1 MDQKSA
7 KKRIRQLR
15 ELLIKAEE
23 AYYQEAQ
30 PIMTDK
36 EFDTYL
42 DELERLEQ
50 QFDLQSEDSPTKRI
64 GGKPSDEFPTV
75 EHPQPMMSLNNTY
88 NEGELRDFD
97 QRVKNNLGHE
107 NFTYLAEL
115 KFDGAAL
122 RLRYE
127 QGKLTLGATRGD
139 GSSGDDITP
148 NVKTIKD
155 IPLKLSSDTYG
166 TIEVRGEAYMERQA
180 FVRLNEHREQE
191 GQTVYANPRN
201 LTAGSLKM
209 LDPRKVARRPIR
221 FFCYDLLLPDS
232 STVPDQKEK
241 MELLQQLGLPVCS
254 HFTLC
259 NNIEE
264 ALAVIEDWNE
274 LRHTL
279 PYDTDGVVIKINNH
293 KLRAQLGSTAKA
305 PRWAIAYKFEAEQAT
320 TTIEQISLQVGR
332 LGTITP
338 VAELT
343 PVELAGTTVKRASLH
358 NEDEIHRKDI
368 RPGDQVVVEKAGEI
382 IPQVMSVVNPD
393 RKDRAKPFSM
403 PEKCPACGD
412 LLVTLDDEVALRC
425 LNTACPP
432 QVRIRIEHFAS
443 RDAMDID
450 GLGEAIVEQLV
461 SQNLVET
468 YADLYLLT
476 KENILPL
483 ERMGNKSASNLI
495 QAIEAS
501 KNQPYERVLFALGIR
516 FVGKTVAADLA
527 QHFTPIDKLM
537 DATQEH
543 LVSVDNIGPR
553 IAETVHTF
561 FKSRINRQIVE
572 RLQSYGLTF
581 TYESKQK
588 SGILEGKNFVLTG
601 SLPTLTRKEAIE
613 LIEKHGGNS
622 RSSVSKNTDYLLTGS
637 AAGSKLDKARD
648 LNIPIISE
656 EEFRSLIEQ

>member
-1 MDQKSA
+1 MKEQDA
-7 KKRIRQLR
+7 ERRIKELR
-15 ELLIKAEE
+15 ELLKKAEE

-30 PIMTDK
+30 PIMTDR
-36 EFDTYL
+36 EFDSYL
-42 DELERLEQ
+42 DELEDLEQ
-50 QFDLQSEDSPTKRI
+50 KFDLQTEDSPTQRI
-64 GGKPSDEFPTV
+64 GGKPSEHFPTV
-75 EHPQPMMSLNNTY
+75 EHPQPMLSLNNTY

-97 QRVKNNLGHE
+97 QRIKNNLGHE
-107 NFTYLAEL
+107 DFSYLAEL

-127 QGKLTLGATRGD
+127 EGNLVIGATRGD

-155 IPLKLSSDTYG
+155 IPLKLSSDAYN

-191 GQTVYANPRN
+191 GHTVYANPRN

-221 FFCYDLLLPDS
+221 FFCYDLLLPNS
-232 STVPDQKEK
+232 SQVPDQKEK
-241 MELLQQLGLPVCS
+241 MGILQELGLPVCS

-264 ALAVIEDWNE
+264 VLAIIEKWNE
-274 LRHTL
+274 LRHNL
-279 PYDTDGVVIKINNH
+279 PYDTDGVVIKVNKH
-293 KLRAQLGSTAKA
+293 ELREQLGSTAKA

-320 TTIEQISLQVGR
+320 TTIQQISLQVGR

-393 RKDRAKPFSM
+393 RRNRAAPFSM

-412 LLVTLDDEVALRC
+412 QLVRLDDEVALRC

-461 SQNLVET
+461 SQKIVET
-468 YADLYLLT
+468 YADLYQL
-476 KENILPL
+476 KKKDILPL
-483 ERMGNKSASNLI
+483 ERMGDKSASNLL
-495 QAIEAS
+495 QAINAS
-501 KNQPYERVLFALGIR
+501 KKQPYERVLYALGIR

-527 QHFTPIDKLM
+527 KHFTTINKLM
-537 DATQEH
+537 DATQEE
-543 LVSVDNIGPR
+543 LVSVDNIGPS
-553 IAETVHTF
+553 IAESVHTF
-561 FKSRINRQIVE
+561 FNREINRHIVE
-572 RLQSYGLTF
+572 RLKSYELTF
-581 TYESKQK
+581 TYEEKKK
-588 SGILEGKNFVLTG
+588 SDLLKDKNFVLTG
-601 SLPTLTRKEAIE
+601 SLPTLTRKEAKE

-637 AAGSKLDKARD
+637 AAGSKLDKARS

-656 EEFRSLIEQ
+656 DEFRSLIEQ